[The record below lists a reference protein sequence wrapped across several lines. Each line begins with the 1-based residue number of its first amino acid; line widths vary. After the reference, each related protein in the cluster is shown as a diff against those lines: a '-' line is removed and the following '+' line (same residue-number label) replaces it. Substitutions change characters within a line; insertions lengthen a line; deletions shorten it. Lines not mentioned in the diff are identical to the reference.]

1 MRDKSQAKERGLQR
15 PVFSVVSSRDI
26 IEGTLQRIPSDRKKC
41 SGVLLDFALAFGIL
55 TIS

>member
-1 MRDKSQAKERGLQR
+1 MRDKSQAKERGLQH